1 MIKIGICDDERM
13 IAGILKD
20 LVRECMRE
28 LEAES
33 EVRTFDS
40 GGKLLTE
47 AGKLDILFLDIE
59 MPGSDGIE
67 VGRKLREQG
76 YDCRIIMATSKAERF
91 KDAFKI
97 NAFRFI
103 TKPFQKEEIKEALEA
118 VLKTRVGMGEIEL
131 YRERNLYTFLQKDII
146 CMMAVNS
153 AVEFMLKEGIFRKE
167 TSLTDLEK
175 VLDDRLFYRINK
187 QCIVNMR
194 EIRDYRNGKILIN
207 EIEMKVSIRR
217 KKEFEKAY
225 MMFDVNY
232 R

>member
-20 LVRECMRE
+20 LVQECMKE
-28 LEAES
+28 LETES

-40 GGKLLTE
+40 GEKLLTE

-76 YDCRIIMATSKAERF
+76 DDCRIIMATSKVERF

-118 VLKTRVGMGEIEL
+118 VLKTRIGMQEIEL

-153 AVEFMLKEGIFRKE
+153 AVEFRLKEGIFRKE

>member
-20 LVRECMRE
+20 LVQECMKE
-28 LEAES
+28 LETES

-40 GGKLLTE
+40 GEKLLTE

-67 VGRKLREQG
+67 VGRKLRKQG

-153 AVEFMLKEGIFRKE
+153 AVEFRLKEGIFRKE

-194 EIRDYRNGKILIN
+194 EVRDYRNGKILIN

>member
-1 MIKIGICDDERM
+1 
-13 IAGILKD
+13 
-20 LVRECMRE
+20 
-28 LEAES
+28 
-33 EVRTFDS
+33 
-40 GGKLLTE
+40 
-47 AGKLDILFLDIE
+47 
-59 MPGSDGIE
+59 
-67 VGRKLREQG
+67 
-76 YDCRIIMATSKAERF
+76 
-91 KDAFKI
+91 
-97 NAFRFI
+97 
-103 TKPFQKEEIKEALEA
+103 
-118 VLKTRVGMGEIEL
+118 
-131 YRERNLYTFLQKDII
+131 
-146 CMMAVNS
+146 MMAVNS

-194 EIRDYRNGKILIN
+194 EVRDYRNGKILIN